1 MKKKY
6 QAEYEKK
13 RAEIVSQFKNKEI
26 KSYEALSR
34 IKALDEEYNR
44 KK

>member
-6 QAEYEKK
+6 YAEYEKK
-13 RAEIVSQFKNKEI
+13 RAEIVLQLKNKEI
-26 KSYEALSR
+26 KSTEALSR
-34 IKALDEEYNR
+34 IKALDEEYRR